1 MATKT
6 FFSPNEIGTFVAA
19 NVNGTLPQ
27 MAQTTVASSS
37 AVATTQMQG
46 LAVYFT
52 PLNSTRVKLTITGQ
66 IAPAATTVWNVYP
79 SYGTGTAPANAAATA
94 GTQLTYGAGGTAA
107 TGTQV
112 DSFSTCNI
120 ITGLVVGTQY
130 WFDLETV
137 FSVSTMGALTKLT
150 IVIEEV

>member
-1 MATKT
+1 MALK
-6 FFSPNEIGTFVAA
+6 FIAPNELSSVVSQGIGGVF
-19 NVNGTLPQ
+19 PQ
-27 MAQTTVASSS
+27 ISQTTVASSS

-107 TGTQV
+107 TGAQV
-112 DSFSTCNI
+112 DSFSTFNVI
-120 ITGLVVGTQY
+120 SGLTVGTVY

-137 FSVSTMGALTKLT
+137 FSASTMGALTKLT
-150 IVIEEV
+150 IIVEEV